1 MEKNMKIYSI
11 IPYNVKNQYNKGNF
25 KQQTYNTAPPPN
37 SAQIPSTLQYLAF
50 TGGYSMDLGQTI
62 RQLDKL
68 AQKNSSI
75 YPPNIREWAGM
86 IMEEGNKTKDTLI
99 SIHKKYFANLKNC
112 FNLNEIKVKFPE
124 FKEVISSGDIKAS
137 KGSFLDK
144 FNRGEL
150 EFFDNDEDLSVQ
162 LIKLYWGEGFS
173 LNDLK
178 RYADGFD
185 LYHTMKRLNI
195 PTASRDYGH
204 VLKFSDPEYN
214 ERLTREMTEKR
225 LAALDRKAQVEEG
238 EPVYIKR
245 GPLSAEHKQK
255 ISEGLKKYYQENP
268 EKIYDMSARQKEF
281 YRLNPEKSEEISR
294 VLNKAWNI
302 FGADRIKAAL
312 SKFMK
317 SKGVHTFNPENNP
330 VDLPKEQSKLL
341 KQFWGANEWARK
353 SFSKNMEYAW
363 KKVKEDMN
371 KFYLIDITPE
381 GFKKKFFQWAQEKNL
396 NLNHLD
402 FNFKIYKYKHGLDS
416 GNGEEISKYTP
427 KFIDEYSEKI
437 NIDQS
442 RLMANSYLLSLI
454 NLSKDL
460 KNISKKHNVSQETQ
474 KTIELSR
481 HLIKELLFEQG
492 NGLQRNI
499 KSFDAAEIQD
509 IYKSVLTLFFKLD
522 NAEQFIQ
529 LFKKNLDSA
538 YNSVDALQ
546 GKPVMLNREMLE
558 GVLK

>member
-1 MEKNMKIYSI
+1 MKIYSI

-474 KTIELSR
+474 KTIKLSR